1 MQNVKNITGTNEQG
15 FSIYML
21 LLFTIAFISVY
32 SRDINNAYMT
42 ELELGA
48 HFKIHDYSEKVWN

>member
-1 MQNVKNITGTNEQG
+1 
-15 FSIYML
+15 ML

-42 ELELGA
+42 ELELGV
-48 HFKIHDYSEKVWN
+48 HFNSNPRLLRKGLELVFSHLILTEFH